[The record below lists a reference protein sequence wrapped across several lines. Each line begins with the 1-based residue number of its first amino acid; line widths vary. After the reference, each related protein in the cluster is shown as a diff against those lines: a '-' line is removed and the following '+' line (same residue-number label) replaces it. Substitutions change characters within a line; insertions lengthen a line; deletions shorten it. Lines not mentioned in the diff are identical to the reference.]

1 MQANVPEG
9 YESARKTFL
18 AVSIACMAIYW
29 PIPDFKGRTFK
40 LCVLT
45 RWDVNFCVRS
55 SQLRR
60 CGRRTIP
67 NAECIVTTTDFCI
80 QMCSDVI
87 HTEEDEQKWIRTWV
101 RRVATHAAITRS
113 AHIQAYGVE
122 MRFASLEF
130 LFRDSHC
137 GLFREIFPLFFF
149 FPRAFNPAIF
159 CYQPIGNELAFPKRR
174 SPCQTN

>member
-1 MQANVPEG
+1 M
-9 YESARKTFL
+9 
-18 AVSIACMAIYW
+18 
-29 PIPDFKGRTFK
+29 FK
-40 LCVLT
+40 LYVLT

-80 QMCSDVI
+80 QMGSDVI

-137 GLFREIFPLFFF
+137 GLFREIFPLFFSF
-149 FPRAFNPAIF
+149 SPAPSTPQYSVTSQLGTSWHFPNGVLLVR
-159 CYQPIGNELAFPKRR
+159 
-174 SPCQTN
+174 QTNLPSLKCCRPIHEFGSPYGVS